1 MAKRKASSG
10 MSLGWLWWPVRVLA
24 VVVLPF
30 FLLVR
35 GSVLLYDLAQLTAW
49 QALGISTL
57 LTFGFLYFYLNWL
70 VKRIHR
76 RKKAQ
81 EQTRRF
87 GWRAALIV
95 LGGFMVYA
103 LLYLSASNAKT
114 STVQSEYSSMHPLL
128 RMAVSV
134 WLIFDRDGVVT
145 DMSRTHADYSEMQ
158 LAEKKRSL
166 HYPQADGYV
175 HALDL
180 RTKGRSESWNGW
192 AARYF
197 EFMGFRTLRHTGT
210 EDHLHISLKIHENP
224 AAL

>member
-10 MSLGWLWWPVRVLA
+10 VRLEWLWWPLRILLA
-24 VVVLPF
+24 VVLPF

-35 GSVLLYDLAQLTAW
+35 GSVLLYDLLEITAW
-49 QALGISTL
+49 QALGASTL
-57 LTFGFLYFYLNWL
+57 LTFAFLYFYLNWL

-81 EQTRRF
+81 EKTRRF
-87 GWRAALIV
+87 SWRAALVV
-95 LGGFMVYA
+95 LGGFIVYA

-145 DMSRTHADYSEMQ
+145 DMSRTHADYGIMNLVDKE
-158 LAEKKRSL
+158 RSL

-180 RTKGRSESWNGW
+180 RTKGRAEAWNGW
-192 AARYF
+192 ADTYF
-197 EFMGFRTLRHTGT
+197 KLMGFRTLRHTGT